1 MAHAFWNRVHNDLQG
16 HPRSLV
22 FGTNRKRVCDFVL
35 VANSNLGHIFVIS
48 VISWSYPSFRDVRAF
63 VHRKLFF
70 FDTPALFQP
79 KFRRAVLGVDPWC
92 WSMRERT
99 LSYQT
104 NRVTVMKNSSLCDHH
119 TSTSRG
125 QTHRRLA
132 VAIPAKNTHGVS
144 YSVTNK
150 SDLSF
155 INYLY

>member
-1 MAHAFWNRVHNDLQG
+1 MIFKVIQG
-16 HPRSLV
+16 HWFLAPIESAYATSYWLPIVTLVISLSY
-22 FGTNRKRVCDFVL
+22 L
-35 VANSNLGHIFVIS
+35 SYLGHIQAS
-48 VISWSYPSFRDVRAF
+48 EMLELLYTESC
-63 VHRKLFF
+63 FF